1 MLRIHFTGEDLAR
14 MRIAPDPDP
23 MWEMLLSLHRLQ
35 RRDAGVVLGPWLRE
49 SLPRVPP
56 ATRLLTALVPPA
68 GFAPD
73 FLTPAVGGG
82 LAAQLEAL
90 RSTPRHQLLQDLRE
104 FTRQNLSRRLPTW
117 VRELAE
123 GEPEGIGR
131 VADAAQAYVD
141 AVIGPFWERIRAQ
154 VSRDRVRRSAVL
166 AEGGWDAVLSTL
178 HPSVHWEY
186 PVLRVEGL
194 HDGDL
199 HLGGRGLRLQPAFF
213 RRCGPTALCDPTLS
227 PVLVHPIEHDVRW
240 ATPDASPADGRAL
253 ANLLGPTRATLL
265 SALADGVAN
274 TGELARL
281 AGTTAPNASRHIT
294 ALREAALVSSQ
305 RHRNATLHSVTDLGL
320 ALLEG
325 GRNSDAR
332 SEPPG

>member
-14 MRIAPDPDP
+14 MRIAAEPDP
-23 MWEMLLSLHRLQ
+23 MWEMQLSLHRLQ
-35 RRDAGVVLGPWLRE
+35 RRDAGVVFGPWLRE
-49 SLPRVPP
+49 SLARVPP
-56 ATRLLTALVPPA
+56 ATRLLTTLVPA
-68 GFAPD
+68 TGYAPD

-82 LAAQLEAL
+82 LAAQVEAL
-90 RSTPRHQLLQDLRE
+90 RSTPRQRLLRDLRQ
-104 FTRQNLSRRLPTW
+104 FARQDVARRLPAW

-123 GEPEGIGR
+123 GEPAGLGP
-131 VADAAQAYVD
+131 VADAAQAYID
-141 AVIGPFWERIRAQ
+141 AVLGPFWERMRAQ
-154 VSRDRVRRSAVL
+154 VGRDRARRSAVL

-178 HPSVHWEY
+178 HPSVRWEY
-186 PVLRVEGL
+186 PVLRVEGAA
-194 HDGDL
+194 DGDL

-213 RRCGPTALCDPTLS
+213 RRCGPLAPGDPALP

-240 ATPDASPADGRAL
+240 ATPDAGPADGQAL
-253 ANLLGPTRATLL
+253 AALIGPTRASLL

-305 RHRNATLHSVTDLGL
+305 RHRNATLHTVTELGL

-325 GRNSDAR
+325 GNPRDPA
-332 SEPPG
+332 